1 MNIFYNG
8 ELFYFKYCNKTIYI
22 QHKIISVSFDILY
35 QKSIREYHLKLYNY
49 LSFARII
56 VSISINKFT

>member
-22 QHKIISVSFDILY
+22 QHKIISVSFDIS
-35 QKSIREYHLKLYNY
+35 K
-49 LSFARII
+49 
-56 VSISINKFT
+56 